1 MSPAGNLLPIWCVA
15 AFLAPPGLQAQAALR
30 DSARAPI
37 IRTSELIGLT
47 AALGLGFA
55 LDGTV
60 RSEAQAS
67 RSAATNSVASIG
79 NSFGHLVYAGPA
91 LGATWAVGAITH
103 NRGIRIAAEDALAAG
118 VIAGGITG
126 ILKLGFGRVR
136 PRDGGTPGRFRP
148 FSSNA
153 SFPSGHTT
161 LAMAVASSLAHSTKD
176 SWSDV
181 FFYSA
186 ALVTGYARINDN
198 KHWISDVIAGGAIGF
213 LVGRQLHF
221 QGTKITPIVGP
232 GGFGGSL
239 AF

>member
-1 MSPAGNLLPIWCVA
+1 MSMAGNHLRHWALVA
-15 AFLAPPGLQAQAALR
+15 LVAPLGLQSQAAPR
-30 DSARAPI
+30 DSTRSPV
-37 IRTSELIGLT
+37 IRTGELIGVT
-47 AALGLGFA
+47 AALGLSFA
-55 LDGTV
+55 LDGTI
-60 RSEAQAS
+60 RSEAQAG
-67 RSAATNSVASIG
+67 RSDATNTLASIG
-79 NSFGHLVYAGPA
+79 NGIGNLVYLGPV
-91 LGATWAVGAITH
+91 LGATWAVGVVTR
-103 NRGIRIAAEDALAAG
+103 NRGIRIASEDALAAG

-126 ILKLGFGRVR
+126 LLKLGFGRVR
-136 PRDGGTPGRFRP
+136 PRDGGPPDRFQP
-148 FSSNA
+148 FSSHT

-176 SWSDV
+176 HWSDA

-198 KHWISDVIAGGAIGF
+198 KHWLSDVIAGGAIGF

-221 QGTKITPIVGP
+221 RGTKITPFVGN